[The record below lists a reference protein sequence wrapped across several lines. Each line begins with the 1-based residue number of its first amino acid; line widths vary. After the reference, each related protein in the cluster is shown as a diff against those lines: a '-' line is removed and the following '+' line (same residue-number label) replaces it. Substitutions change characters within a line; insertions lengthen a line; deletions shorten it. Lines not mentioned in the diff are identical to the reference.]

1 MLHETGFDRY
11 FTNGHIS
18 DSPKKQLLVKQ
29 QLIDKSSFINEKKNR
44 RELETTFPKGRRDN
58 EAAIYNYYSYCLASR
73 TICFVAIKFELLGS
87 SPANYNAE

>member
-29 QLIDKSSFINEKKNR
+29 QLIDKSSFINKKKTVGNSKQHFR
-44 RELETTFPKGRRDN
+44 KAEDTMKPPFIT
-58 EAAIYNYYSYCLASR
+58 IIR
-73 TICFVAIKFELLGS
+73 TVWRVKLFIL
-87 SPANYNAE
+87 